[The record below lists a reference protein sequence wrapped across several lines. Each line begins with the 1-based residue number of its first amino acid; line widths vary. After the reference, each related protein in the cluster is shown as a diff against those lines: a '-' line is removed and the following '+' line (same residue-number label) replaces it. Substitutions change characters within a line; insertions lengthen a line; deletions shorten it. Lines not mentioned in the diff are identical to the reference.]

1 MADLQA
7 QLEITADATGVEAGV
22 GRAKKSLASLGA
34 TAEQAGKRAAEGID
48 KIGGG
53 GEQAAAKVDRSTKS
67 LINSIQRTTST
78 LEAGGRANRQYFETL
93 ARQRG
98 IDTSALKPYLDQLDQ
113 VKAKQEAAAAALA
126 AANPAFSRTG
136 LTAKQTAAAL
146 RQVPAQFTDIVV
158 ALQGGQAPLTVLLQ
172 QGGQLKDV
180 FGGIAPAA
188 RALGGF
194 VLGLVNPLTVAAAA
208 VAALGLAYFKGSREA
223 NQFANALILT
233 GNAAGTTV
241 DELTDMARRIDE
253 VTGTQAS
260 ATKALAEVAKSG
272 RVAAE
277 NLERF
282 TLVAIQLEKVTGQ
295 AVSETAKQF
304 ADLAKSP
311 LDAVIKLNDGTNF
324 LTESLYQQIRALE
337 EQGRVT
343 EAANLAQTAYAN
355 TLETRLSQVNDR
367 LGFVERAWRT
377 VTGAA
382 RDAWDAMLNVGR
394 PDTASQRLAG
404 LRAELETLNQGAGV
418 GVEFGGISSAQREA
432 RIAQIEA
439 EISALEAA
447 SKATTNKAKAD
458 AAAAKQLEARI
469 RFDKAGEQ
477 FLSNQAKMEREI
489 AQARA
494 EGAAAGASQA
504 EIEARIGQ
512 IREKF
517 ADKSSLNKLLAIN
530 RAQLASD
537 VDAIRQANELILGSY
552 RNAESILE
560 SVRAAGLVSDREYY
574 EAKRA
579 FIQLETEAK
588 EQALQQEIARYQ
600 QEQLIGRD
608 RIENERKIAEAT
620 TKLTILRSDA
630 AARLV
635 VLANQEA
642 AAAARLELSF
652 LTARQAAE
660 DYFQTLQRQ
669 QDREIAG
676 IGRGNEQR
684 RVDQGLSQ
692 IEDRFAGQ
700 RRDLENQRAQLELE
714 GKFTEESRRL
724 YNERLGIINE
734 YQDKV
739 TQSFLV
745 GVERRRAAEENWLNG
760 ATEAYANY
768 LESARNV
775 AAQVEGFFD
784 NAFRGMEDALVDFIR
799 TGKLD
804 FKSLADSI
812 VADITRIIVR
822 QQLVRAFSFAG
833 DAAGGSTGF
842 FGQLFGALVGGG
854 RAIGGPVRAGMAYPV
869 NERGRPEV
877 LNVGD
882 RQWLLPTQD
891 GKVTPNANSPS
902 APQQVIQNFN
912 FGAPTDRRTQLQVG
926 AEAQRGLQQASRNL

>member
-7 QLEITADATGVEAGV
+7 QLEISADASGVEAGV

-194 VLGLVNPLTVAAAA
+194 ILGLVNPLTVAAAA

-324 LTESLYQQIRALE
+324 LTQSLYQQIRALE

-355 TLETRLSQVNDR
+355 SLETRLSQVNDR

-447 SKATTNKAKAD
+447 SKATTKKAKAD

-477 FLSNQAKMEREI
+477 FLSNQAKLEREI

-512 IREKF
+512 IREKL
-517 ADKSSLNKLLAIN
+517 ADKSRLNKLLAIN

-600 QEQLIGRD
+600 QEKLIGRD

-620 TKLTILRSDA
+620 TKLTILRADA

-724 YNERLGIINE
+724 YDERLGIINE

-784 NAFRGMEDALVDFIR
+784 NAFRGMEEALVDFIR

-854 RAIGGPVRAGMAYPV
+854 RAIGGPVRAGVAYPV

-877 LNVGD
+877 LNVGA

-891 GKVTPNANSPS
+891 GKVTPNANAPS
-902 APQQVIQNFN
+902 APQQVIQNFH
-912 FGAPTDRRTQLQVG
+912 FSSPTDRRTQLQVG

>member
-172 QGGQLKDV
+172 QGGQLKEV

-194 VLGLVNPLTVAAAA
+194 VLGLVNPFTLAAGA
-208 VAALGLAYFKGSREA
+208 VAALGLAYFQARNESEA
-223 NQFANALILT
+223 LARSLIFS
-233 GNAAGTTV
+233 GNAAGTTTGQLA
-241 DELTDMARRIDE
+241 EMAKRIDG
-253 VTGTQAS
+253 VVGTQAAAS
-260 ATKALAEVAKSG
+260 AALAQFAASGSVASS
-272 RVAAE
+272 

-282 TLVAIQLEKVTGQ
+282 TTIALRLERVGKQSVA
-295 AVSETAKQF
+295 ETVKQF
-304 ADLAKSP
+304 SELRKAP
-311 LDAVIKLNDGTNF
+311 LDAVIKLNEGTNF
-324 LTESLYQQIRALE
+324 LTQSLYQQIRALQ

-343 EAANLAQTAYAN
+343 EAAELAQTSFADA
-355 TLETRLSQVNDR
+355 TESRLREAEKQ
-367 LGFVERAWRT
+367 LGLVQKAWKGIT
-377 VTGAA
+377 DFAKE
-382 RDAWDAMLNVGR
+382 AWDAMLDVGR
-394 PDTASQRLAG
+394 ETTLEDRLSETAERIDFLRKRIAAGRGTEQTQQRL
-404 LRAELETLNQGAGV
+404 Q
-418 GVEFGGISSAQREA
+418 
-432 RIAQIEA
+432 
-439 EISALEAA
+439 ALESQQSIEQSDLILLRRAA
-447 SKATTNKAKAD
+447 DLEASRARAV
-458 AAAAKQLEARI
+458 EARI